1 MSVLAKA
8 AQVVDVLLSSDGPT
22 KLGTLASEVQLP
34 KSSIHRLLAELVD
47 LGVARRGEDGDY
59 RPGYRLVQWGHA
71 ADRALGLRAAAEPL
85 MRELSASVHES
96 LHLHVPDGARRVCV
110 AAVDGPHT
118 LRPVIHLGQ
127 VMPLGRGA
135 AGKVLLAYAAS
146 SVREEAWNL
155 ADERTRALWP
165 NPETLEE
172 IRAQGWAK
180 SIAEM
185 EPELTALSA
194 AVPTRTG
201 GALASLTVSGWTG
214 RMSDER
220 CQELLPDLLSTVER
234 IGRAVAS

>member
-8 AQVVDVLLSSDGPT
+8 AQIVDVLLSSDGPT

-34 KSSIHRLLAELVD
+34 KSSTHRLLADLVE
-47 LGVARRGEDGDY
+47 LGVVRRGEDGDY

-85 MRELSASVHES
+85 MRELSTAVGES
-96 LHLHVPDGARRVCV
+96 LHLHVPEGTHRVCV

-135 AGKVLLAYAAS
+135 AGKVLLAYADPD
-146 SVREEAWNL
+146 VRQRAWEL
-155 ADERTRALWP
+155 ADERTRTRWP
-165 NPETLEE
+165 DPATLEE
-172 IRAQGWAK
+172 IRDRGWAK
-180 SIAEM
+180 SVAEM
-185 EPELTALSA
+185 EPGLTAISA

-201 GALASLTVSGWTG
+201 GALAALTVSGSTS
-214 RMSDER
+214 RMPDER
-220 CQELLPDLLSTVER
+220 CEELLPDLLGTVR
-234 IGRAVAS
+234 QIGRMVAS